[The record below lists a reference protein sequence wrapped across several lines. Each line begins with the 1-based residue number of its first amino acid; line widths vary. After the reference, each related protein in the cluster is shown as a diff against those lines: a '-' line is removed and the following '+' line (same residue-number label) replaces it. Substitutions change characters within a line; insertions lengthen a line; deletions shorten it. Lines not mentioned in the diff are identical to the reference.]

1 MIVLFLSISL
11 HTLLNE
17 SLKKA
22 FRIKKK
28 YNAQDASLNFHD
40 VLHIDS
46 ITIVCYAI
54 RSMVIVFV

>member
-22 FRIKKK
+22 FRKKK